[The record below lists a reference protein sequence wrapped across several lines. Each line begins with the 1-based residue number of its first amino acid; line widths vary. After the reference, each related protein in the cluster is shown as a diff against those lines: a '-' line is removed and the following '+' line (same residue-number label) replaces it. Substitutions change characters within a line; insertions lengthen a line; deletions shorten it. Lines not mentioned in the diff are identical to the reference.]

1 MAKNCT
7 CNLVDCLTTESEV
20 MNRLSRDEIIH
31 TALDMADLPTL
42 NMKDR
47 PEGILLP
54 NAISIQWLQQ
64 AMDAFHKR
72 YPFAVD
78 AVTVDMLYIAN
89 SDRLV
94 LVEDNTKNLPDDF
107 TLDLRDGILLQPG
120 PEQIVG
126 RLRQRSLQSFINLN
140 LQFQHHRGQYP
151 VAYCVM
157 GDDHIKVGPISDI
170 SYLMT
175 MWYYKQPAKL
185 RAEEKP
191 KGFDEWCL
199 IEYVRLR
206 SLEWIRLLPP
216 NTAKDYLNKELANL
230 KAIGMLNNT
239 EYEKLPLQ
247 NIVFLDA
254 MLGTSSSP
262 FAWMGAWV

>member
-1 MAKNCT
+1 
-7 CNLVDCLTTESEV
+7 

-42 NMKDR
+42 DAKDR
-47 PEGILLP
+47 PEGILMP
-54 NAISIQWLQQ
+54 KAISISWLQQ

-78 AVTVDMLYIAN
+78 AVTTTMLYVAN

-94 LVEDNTKNLPDDF
+94 VAEDTTKSLPDDF
-107 TLDLRDGILLQPG
+107 TLDLRDGLLLQPG
-120 PEQIVG
+120 PDQIMG

-140 LQFQHHRGQYP
+140 LQYQHYRGQYP
-151 VAYCVM
+151 VAYCVF
-157 GDDHIKVGPISDI
+157 GDDHIKVGPTSET
-170 SYLMT
+170 SYQLT
-175 MWYYKQPAKL
+175 MWYYKQPQPLK
-185 RAEEKP
+185 AEQKP
-191 KGFDEWCL
+191 SQMDEWCL

-230 KAIGMLNNT
+230 KAIGMLNNS
-239 EYEKLPLQ
+239 EYEKIPLQ
-247 NIVFLDA
+247 NFVFLDA

-262 FAWMGAWV
+262 FSWMGTW